1 MLSCPALVPPLP
13 RRRNPSQ
20 LFSQETKTH
29 ILYTPYTTSTLNS
42 NDHKPSETVPT
53 PPSDPPKQ
61 EQEKEGL
68 SPTKTHHVSSSIFIY
83 FVGAERVRS
92 AAQGKVFEVR
102 SKHNSW
108 LGEGHVCAV
117 LITGIGA

>member
-42 NDHKPSETVPT
+42 NDHKPSETELKECVPQLKAKSLKFD
-53 PPSDPPKQ
+53 PSTIAGW
-61 EQEKEGL
+61 EKGTSVL
-68 SPTKTHHVSSSIFIY
+68 FSLLALVLDMVSEEFGRI
-83 FVGAERVRS
+83 
-92 AAQGKVFEVR
+92 KM
-102 SKHNSW
+102 
-108 LGEGHVCAV
+108 
-117 LITGIGA
+117 TDIGCGVI